1 MEALLRLSLN
11 QLAGRKRLALILV
24 VAALPVGIAALLTAF
39 ADGGSGDPET
49 FTRVTLDGMLVAA
62 ILPIVTMALA
72 TAAFGNDLED
82 RTLGYLVLK
91 PVSRWRIVAP
101 KFLAVLLMA
110 VPLIV
115 LSGVLVAVLG
125 PLTDA
130 LTVFAVGAALLAGA
144 VAYSAIF
151 TWAGLVTTR
160 ALGFALVYVFLWE
173 GLLSSFLGGIRYLSV
188 RGYTL
193 ALMHGI
199 DKESFEA
206 LDGFVIGLPAAIVG
220 TAVVTA
226 VFLWLTVRRLRT
238 MDVP

>member
-24 VAALPVGIAALLTAF
+24 VAALPVGIAALLAAF
-39 ADGGSGDPET
+39 ADGGSGDSET

-115 LSGVLVAVLG
+115 LSGVLVAILG
-125 PLTDA
+125 PLRDA

-199 DKESFEA
+199 DKDSFEA

>member
-1 MEALLRLSLN
+1 MESLFRLSLN
-11 QLAGRKRLALILV
+11 QLAGRRRLVLIFLG
-24 VAALPVGIAALLTAF
+24 AALPVVIAALGAAF
-39 ADGGSGDPET
+39 GSSDPDREE
-49 FTRVTLDGMLVAA
+49 FTRFMLDGMLVAA

-72 TAAFGNDLED
+72 TATFGNDLED
-82 RTLGYLVLK
+82 KTLGYLVLK
-91 PVSRWRIVAP
+91 PISRWRIVAP
-101 KFLAVLLMA
+101 KYLAVVLLA

-115 LSGVLVAVLG
+115 LSGVLVTVIG
-125 PLTDA
+125 PLEGA
-130 LTVFAVGAALLAGA
+130 LAALAVGAALLVG
-144 VAYSAIF
+144 VLAYSAIF
-151 TWAGLVTTR
+151 TWAGLMTTR

-199 DKESFEA
+199 DKDSLEA

-220 TAVVTA
+220 AAVVTV
-226 VFLWLTVRRLRT
+226 VFLSLTVRRLRT